1 MTYLLY
7 RKTDKGQSE
16 MATRANRL
24 PQRLRAALILVDGKR
39 TDDELHSIIP
49 SEPEST
55 LRWLTESGY
64 IEVAASVDRAG
75 RRSSSFG
82 LSEQSLDSR
91 SRPSRSLPGGDT
103 VASADLERMT
113 QRGAM
118 SRNGD
123 VPPAARTPIEHLK
136 RDAVRKLTDLVGP
149 AGETAAMRI
158 ERARSREELKPIL
171 DNARELI
178 RALRGGAAADA
189 FAAQFIDGLMV

>member
-39 TDDELHSIIP
+39 MDDELHSIIP

-64 IEVAASVDRAG
+64 IELAASVDSAG
-75 RRSSSFG
+75 RRSSFG
-82 LSEQSLDSR
+82 TSEQSLDSR

-103 VASADLERMT
+103 VASADMERMT

-118 SRNGD
+118 SRTGD

-149 AGETAAMRI
+149 AGESAALRI